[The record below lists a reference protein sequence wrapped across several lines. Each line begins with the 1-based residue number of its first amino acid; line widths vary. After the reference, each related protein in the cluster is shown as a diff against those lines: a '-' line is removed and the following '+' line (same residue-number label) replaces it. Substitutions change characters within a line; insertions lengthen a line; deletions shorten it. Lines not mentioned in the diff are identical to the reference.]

1 MDYKVGAR
9 WMKKYYVILKRYLSL
24 SPTAVA
30 SLLFIVVF
38 FFSSRNFHNKLVHD
52 GFSQDALLYASLVHR
67 QFLSDMQLADPM
79 LLQIL
84 SNVGIK
90 GSCSRLEKQFVVRRD
105 LLRVFAIDSNNNLVS
120 TCGTHINQEDT
131 ISSYVKLF
139 AKKHF
144 SNTSKL
150 VTDIFI
156 EGVPIFPQSSYF
168 LAYYPKFYDDKY
180 VGTLAFLYQSHNF
193 FSDIVPLHIGTQSCI
208 EIMDST
214 DSKVLAASKGCSV
227 IVTKGKG
234 SSTSRYERMTTI
246 RDNRHVFD
254 FRVIGMEPSYS
265 SLENYIRLSTW
276 IILIISVI
284 FLLFYRGKSY
294 YIETQRRDLLGLS
307 LAALCVFDREFRFC
321 RVNEIFTSYAGSMLH
336 VIGQELI
343 QFVSQDCH
351 DLVQEKLAKIL
362 SGSVKQVFFEAEF
375 IFNNYS
381 DSSSDSSP
389 TDGNKYWLVW
399 EIHDSSDGEYFTA
412 IAQDITAHKKIQRA
426 LLKEKAFRQA
436 IGDSMITGVQVTDMD
451 GMVTYVNHAFSTMT
465 GYSVGECLNTHLP
478 FPYELNK
485 GRFLLEDFIK
495 EGCDKSNFGS
505 GLEVQV
511 MKKDG
516 TDFEAHLYVSPL
528 TDQNKNTFGWIFS
541 VIDVT
546 EKNRVRRI
554 LENNHQQFTTVINSL
569 EAAVCVFD
577 QLQLRVLFYNAYYH
591 KNFGSSPD
599 MHLQLCR
606 SVPKAARSGSDQY
619 ASAEVYV
626 EKLHRWFEV
635 RVRLIPWVDGRQHVV
650 MSVSTDIT
658 KRKIAEQL
666 YQQQQEKVQ
675 QTSHLITMGEMASS
689 LSHELNQP
697 LTAISN
703 YSTGSISRLESGMMS
718 LDEVLKVMRK
728 NAFQADRAGRIIRSI
743 RDFVKKNEPRF
754 FLCNMNELLAEAVEF
769 AEVDASKRN
778 ISIELVI
785 DSQLPP
791 ISVDPILIQQ
801 VLINFIKN
809 AVDAMQDSTERVIKI
824 EAIVRDEVLEV
835 SVTDRG
841 HGIDP
846 EAMDKLFA
854 PFFTTKT
861 EGMGMGLNI
870 CRSII
875 EYHKGRLWAESNP
888 EGGSIFRFTLP
899 CVID

>member
-1 MDYKVGAR
+1 MDHKVITR
-9 WMKKYYVILKRYLSL
+9 WMKKYSVVLKRYFSL
-24 SPTAVA
+24 SPTAAA
-30 SLLFIVVF
+30 SLLFIIVF
-38 FFSSRNFHNKLVHD
+38 FFSSKNFHDKLEHD
-52 GFSQDALLYASLVHR
+52 NFSQDALLYASLIHR
-67 QFLSDMQLADPM
+67 QFLSDMEFADPM
-79 LLQIL
+79 LLQFL
-84 SNVGIK
+84 SNVGSR
-90 GSCSRLEKQFVVRRD
+90 GSCSRLEKQFSMRRD
-105 LLRVFAIDSNNNLVS
+105 LLKIFAIDANNSLVS
-120 TCGTHINQEDT
+120 ACGTHINQED
-131 ISSYVKLF
+131 IVSASVKSF
-139 AKKHF
+139 AEKNF
-144 SNTSKL
+144 SNTSKGSF
-150 VTDIFI
+150 VADIFI
-156 EGVPIFPQSSYF
+156 EGMPIFPESSYF
-168 LAYYPKFYDDKY
+168 VAYYPKFYDGKY
-180 VGTLAFLYQSHNF
+180 VGALAFLYQSHNF

-208 EIMDST
+208 EIMDSS
-214 DSKVLAASKGCSV
+214 DSKVLASSKGCSV
-227 IVTKGKG
+227 IVTKGG
-234 SSTSRYERMTTI
+234 SNPYRYERVTTI

-254 FRVIGMEPSYS
+254 FRVIGVEPSYS

-276 IILIISVI
+276 MILIISVI
-284 FLLFYRGKSY
+284 FLLFYRSKSH
-294 YIETQRRDLLGLS
+294 YIQTQRRDLLGLS

-336 VIGQELI
+336 VIGQELTK
-343 QFVSQDCH
+343 FVSPECY
-351 DLVQEKLAKIL
+351 DLVEEKLNKIL
-362 SGSVKQVFFEAEF
+362 SGSVKRVFFEAEF
-375 IFNNYS
+375 VFNN
-381 DSSSDSSP
+381 SSDGS
-389 TDGNKYWLVW
+389 TDGDRYWLVW

-426 LLKEKAFRQA
+426 LIKEKAFRQA
-436 IGDSMITGVQVTDMD
+436 IGDSMITGVQVTDMN
-451 GMVTYVNHAFSTMT
+451 GTVTYVNHAFSSMT
-465 GYSVGECLNTHLP
+465 GYSVSECLNTYLP

-485 GRFLLEDFIK
+485 VGFLLEDFIK
-495 EGCDKSNFGS
+495 EGCDKSRFGS
-505 GLEVQV
+505 GLEVRV

-606 SVPKAARSGSDQY
+606 SVPKASRSGSDQY

-626 EKLHRWFEV
+626 ESLQRWFEV
-635 RVRLIPWVDGRQHVV
+635 RVRLIPWVDGRQPVV

-703 YSTGSISRLESGMMS
+703 YSTGSIARLESGMMN

-778 ISIELVI
+778 ISIELVV

-809 AVDAMQDSTERVIKI
+809 AVDAMQDSIDRVIRI
-824 EAIVRDEVLEV
+824 EALVRDEVLEV
-835 SVTDRG
+835 SVFDRG
-841 HGIDP
+841 HGINPD
-846 EAMDKLFA
+846 AMDKLFA

-870 CRSII
+870 CRSIV

-888 EGGSIFRFTLP
+888 GGGSIFRFTLP